1 MRALYHVFGLT
12 SVLVGTSV
20 LNAQDGPHDRPAQ
33 WRVGPFLGVAQ
44 NSPAGTFLGTTA
56 DYDHLF
62 LGIQASTRV
71 LRLPGFRL
79 AYTAQLLPLVRLRG
93 PDERDP
99 ILAPG
104 SPARG
109 TRTSYAFGLSPFGLE
124 LQTAPMRRVTLFGA
138 AASGALV
145 FQHEFPVPGASRIN
159 FTLEYGGGV
168 QVETV
173 RGQRL
178 VIGYKYHHL
187 SNAWYQNSNPGLD
200 GHVIYAGYLWP
211 VLAPRE

>member
-1 MRALYHVFGLT
+1 MRALCHVLGLT
-12 SVLVGTSV
+12 SVLVGASA
-20 LNAQDGPHDRPAQ
+20 LNAQDGPHDRRAQ
-33 WRVGPFLGVAQ
+33 WRVGPFLGVAE

-56 DYDHLF
+56 GYDHVF
-62 LGIQASTRV
+62 LGIQTSTRI
-71 LRLPGFRL
+71 LRLPGFHL

-99 ILAPG
+99 RPPG

-124 LQTAPMRRVTLFGA
+124 LQTVPLRRVALFGA
-138 AASGALV
+138 MGSGGLV
-145 FQHEFPVPGASRIN
+145 FQHEFPVPGAGQIN

-168 QVETV
+168 QVKTV
-173 RGQRL
+173 RAQQL

-187 SNAWYQNSNPGLD
+187 SNAWYRSSNPGLD
-200 GHVIYAGYLWP
+200 GHVIYAGYLWT
-211 VLAPRE
+211 VLARRE